1 LFGGLGIVDRG
12 SERAELLPAGLTMAE
27 TVEDLR
33 TAMVALSD
41 RAARGDFAFG
51 EAGHLAA
58 EMVEAGK
65 ATELLDLERTL
76 PGLGYR

>member
-1 LFGGLGIVDRG
+1 MLGGLGIVAPG
-12 SERAELLPAGLTMAE
+12 SEIAELLPAGLSMAE

-41 RAARGDFAFG
+41 CAARGDFAFG

-65 ATELLDLERTL
+65 ATELLDLERTF
-76 PGLGYR
+76 PGLECL

>member
-1 LFGGLGIVDRG
+1 LLGGLGIVARG
-12 SERAELLPAGLTMAE
+12 SERAEILPAGLSMAE
-27 TVEDLR
+27 TVEDLPR
-33 TAMVALSD
+33 AVVALSD

-76 PGLGYR
+76 PGLGCR